1 MTLTQSIGVIMG
13 ANIGTTVTAQII
25 AFKVTHY
32 ALVLVAVGFA
42 MFFCSKHEK
51 TRHYGH
57 MIMGLGLIFFGMQ
70 LMSDG
75 TKPLRSF
82 QPFIELMQHMDRP
95 LMAILVSAVFTALVQ
110 SSSATTGIVIALAS
124 NGYISLETG
133 ISLIC
138 GANIG
143 TCVTA
148 LLASMGKPREAK
160 RAAWVHVLFNVAGV
174 VIWFGM
180 IGPLADVVRTISPT
194 ASAQSMNAATEN
206 LRNELVNF
214 DSLTSEQVANAARR
228 SAETP
233 RQIAN
238 AHTIFNVSN
247 TLLLIWFTTPFA
259 WIVRKLVPD
268 KRESPAQP
276 AQPRYLDDLLI
287 HTPSL
292 AMDIVRME
300 LGRLGAN
307 TLSMVRRSLA
317 IVLRSTEDE
326 LTKLKKMDNDVDKLH
341 GAVVT
346 YLGRL
351 SQENLSD
358 WQSRRLHDYLA
369 AANYIENIADVVET
383 NLVDAGQ
390 ARLKY
395 DLTISDVT
403 RDVLTAFHRK
413 VCWSVEHAVRALVQ
427 DDKQVAK
434 EVIAAKPEINRL
446 AADAELHLTRR
457 LAADEPNRL
466 AAFKI
471 ESEIIE
477 YLKRVY
483 YFAKRIAKDVEQNGG
498 DIPDEEQVEQPTE
511 LAPTGA
517 LQATARL
524 Q

>member
-1 MTLTQSIGVIMG
+1 MSLTQSIGVIMG
-13 ANIGTTVTAQII
+13 ANIGTTITAQII
-25 AFKVTHY
+25 AFQVTHY

-51 TRHYGH
+51 TQHYGH
-57 MIMGLGLIFFGMQ
+57 IVMGLGLIFFGMQ

-75 TKPLRSF
+75 TKPLRSYE
-82 QPFIELMQHMDRP
+82 PFIELMRQMDRP
-95 LMAILVSAVFTALVQ
+95 LMGIVVAAVFTGLVQ
-110 SSSATTGIVIALAS
+110 SSSATTGIVIALAC
-124 NGYISLETG
+124 NGYISLEAG
-133 ISLIC
+133 IALIF

-148 LLASMGKPREAK
+148 ALAAMGKPRDAK
-160 RAAWVHVLFNVAGV
+160 RAALVHVIFNLAGV
-174 VIWFGM
+174 AIWFGL
-180 IGPLADVVRTISPT
+180 IGPLADAVVMISPT
-194 ASAQSMNAATEN
+194 ASAASVNMATET
-206 LRNELVNF
+206 LRSELAGF
-214 DSLTSEQVANAARR
+214 DSLTPEQVADAARR

-247 TLLLIWFTTPFA
+247 TLLLIWFTTPLA
-259 WIVRKLVPD
+259 WLVKKLIPD
-268 KRESPAQP
+268 KSEILAQP

-287 HTPSL
+287 QTPAL

-307 TLSMVRRSLA
+307 TLSMVRRSIA

-326 LTKLKKMDNDVDKLH
+326 LAKLKKMDADVDKLH

-351 SQENLSD
+351 AQENLSD
-358 WQSRRLHDYLA
+358 HQSKKLHNYLA
-369 AANYIENIADVVET
+369 AANYIESVADVVET
-383 NLVDAGQ
+383 NLVDAGR

-403 RDVLTAFHRK
+403 REVLTAFHRK
-413 VCWSVEHAVRALVQ
+413 VCWSVEHAIRALVE
-427 DDKQVAK
+427 DDKSIAE
-434 EVIAAKPEINRL
+434 EVVAAKSEINRL
-446 AADAELHLTRR
+446 ADAAERHLTRR
-457 LAADEPNRL
+457 LSADEPNRL

-483 YFAKRIAKDVEQNGG
+483 YFSKRIAKDVAQDGIDEPETEEAEQR
-498 DIPDEEQVEQPTE
+498 E
-511 LAPTGA
+511 LDPVGA
-517 LQATARL
+517 
-524 Q
+524 